1 MSHSERPK
9 GMEPTWPELAD
20 GEHAVTELVAPVQ
33 GSLSPYGDTE
43 FPVRKTNYQHP
54 VTVINR

>member
-1 MSHSERPK
+1 MSSLQKPS

-20 GEHAVTELVAPVQ
+20 GQHAVSELVAAVQ
-33 GSLSPYGDTE
+33 GSLSPYGDVE
-43 FPVRKTNYQHP
+43 FPLSKTEYKHP

>member
-1 MSHSERPK
+1 MSSSQKPK

-20 GEHAVTELVAPVQ
+20 GQHAVTELVATVQ
-33 GSLSPYGDTE
+33 GSLSPYGDIE
-43 FPVRKTNYQHP
+43 FPLRKTKYKHP

>member
-1 MSHSERPK
+1 MSSSPK
-9 GMEPTWPELAD
+9 RSGMEPTWPKLAD
-20 GEHAVTELVAPVQ
+20 GQHAVTELVAAVQ

-43 FPVRKTNYQHP
+43 LPLRKTAYQHP